1 MNQENNTIR
10 LLLVVGIAVM
20 LLLFTSFLLI
30 FIFTQRKKLQYQ
42 QSLHALQESQQRQL
56 IEAAVRSEETERQRI
71 AEQLHDEIGSLLS
84 AAKLYFRMIK
94 IGHYEKSEQEL
105 YNKGNELL
113 DESITK
119 VRGISHSL
127 HSYILQEFGLNEA
140 IRHFGDKINSGSLIS
155 VTTSLDQ
162 TYVTLDP
169 QRDISI
175 YRIIQELFSNV
186 LKHAQATNINVGSLY
201 KDNSLTLDI
210 THDGKGLTQD
220 DFEELRYIN
229 DGLGL
234 KNIQNRVNLFNGEIT
249 FIKNYKDYFIHI
261 YFPNLN
267 S

>member
-1 MNQENNTIR
+1 
-10 LLLVVGIAVM
+10 M

-30 FIFTQRKKLQYQ
+30 FIFTQRKKLQYH

-84 AAKLYFRMIK
+84 TAKLYFKMINVE
-94 IGHYEKSEQEL
+94 HYGTAEHEL
-105 YNKGNELL
+105 YDKGNELL
-113 DESITK
+113 NESISR

-140 IRHFGDKINSGSLIS
+140 IKHFTDKIADGEFIR

-162 TYVTLDP
+162 TYITHDP

-175 YRIIQELFSNV
+175 YRILQELFSNV
-186 LKHAQATNINVGSLY
+186 LKHAQAVNIHISSAY
-201 KDNSLTLDI
+201 KDNSLTLNI
-210 THDGKGLTQD
+210 THNGKGLTQD
-220 DFEELRYIN
+220 TFEELRYTN

-234 KNIQNRVNLFNGEIT
+234 KNIQNRINLFNGEII
-249 FIKNYKDYFIHI
+249 FSKSSKDYFIQI
-261 YFPNLN
+261 YFPNL
-267 S
+267 